1 MSIVIQINTDLEQRL
16 REKALKRGIEVNQY
30 ISQFLEHIFPNNTS
44 PTQPSVSDREAS
56 LLQQINLDIAPEQW
70 QSYLKLKEKHLFEF

>member
-1 MSIVIQINTDLEQRL
+1 MSIVIQIDT
-16 REKALKRGIEVNQY
+16 
-30 ISQFLEHIFPNNTS
+30 
-44 PTQPSVSDREAS
+44 DREAS